1 MLKRYEKCVWLVVV
15 MIVVTLSS
23 AESELIGAPRS
34 ISENTLKAHIKFLS
48 DDLLGGRGVGSVG
61 SSIAQLYIANQ
72 MQLFGLEGGFEG
84 GSYYQKFDM
93 VEINTDPEMELKIS
107 GRRGEIDLKYY
118 DEFIAFPG
126 IQTERIRID
135 KAELVF
141 AGYGIQAPEY
151 KWDDFKGV
159 DVKGKVLLIMNN
171 DPNTDDPDFFGG
183 KARLYYGRWSYKYE
197 QAARMGAVGAIII
210 HTTPSAGYPWQVVQ
224 TSWSGAQFEL
234 PESERTSLLYKSWV
248 TEKAAYKITEL
259 GGHNLDELRSAAED
273 RRFKPVP
280 LGVRVSGELDST
292 YRNMKAMNIGGVIK
306 GGDPKLKEQAIVFT
320 AHYDHL
326 GIGKAVDGDS
336 IYNGARDNASG
347 VACILALA
355 EAFSELERPVRRTL
369 IFLAVDGEE
378 SGLLGSEYFAGN
390 PTFPAGKI
398 AANINIDS
406 VNIWGKTRDVSIIG
420 SGKSTIDATVKEAA
434 KTLGRIVLPDA
445 TPEQGSFYR
454 ADQFSFAKVGVPC
467 LYLSGGRDFIGRPKG
482 WGQKKAEDWN
492 STHYHQ
498 PSDEY
503 NSDWDLSGC
512 VQNLNLI
519 YQVALKLANQEQMPR
534 WLAGDEFEPVRLKAI
549 EKLNQH

>member
-1 MLKRYEKCVWLVVV
+1 MLKRHKICMWLVVV
-15 MIVVTLSS
+15 MIVPALSS
-23 AESELIGAPRS
+23 AEPELIGAPRS
-34 ISENTLKAHIKFLS
+34 INENTLKAHINFLS

-72 MQLFGLEGGFEG
+72 MQLLGLEGGFEG
-84 GSYYQKFDM
+84 ADYYQKFDM
-93 VEINTDPEMELKIS
+93 VEINTNPEMQLKIS
-107 GRRGEIDLKYY
+107 GRRRELGLKYY

-126 IQTERIRID
+126 VQTERIKVE

-141 AGYGIQAPEY
+141 AGYGIAAPEY
-151 KWDDFKGV
+151 NWDDFKDV

-171 DPNTDDPDFFGG
+171 DPDTGDPKFFGG

-197 QAARMGAVGAIII
+197 QAARMGAIGAIII
-210 HTTPSAGYPWQVVQ
+210 HTTPSAGYPWKVVQ

-234 PESERTSLLYKSWV
+234 PESERSSLVYKSWV
-248 TEKAAYKITEL
+248 TEKAAYKIAKL
-259 GGHNLDELRSAAED
+259 GEHNLDALRVAAED
-273 RRFKPVP
+273 RKFKPVL
-280 LGVRVSGELDST
+280 LGVTVSGALDST
-292 YRNMKAMNIGGVIK
+292 YRKMKATNVGGVIE

-347 VACILALA
+347 IACILALA
-355 EAFSELERPVRRTL
+355 QAFSELEKPVRRTL

-378 SGLLGSEYFAGN
+378 SGLLGSQYFAGN
-390 PTFPAGKI
+390 PIFPAGKI
-398 AANINIDS
+398 AANINIDC

-420 SGKSTIDATVKEAA
+420 FNKSTIDARVKEAA
-434 KTLGRIVLPDA
+434 KTQGRIVLPDA
-445 TPEQGSFYR
+445 MPEQGSFYR

-482 WGQKKAEDWN
+482 WGQKQVEDWIE
-492 STHYHQ
+492 THYHQ

-503 NSDWDLSGC
+503 NPEWDLSGC
-512 VQNLNLI
+512 IQDLNLLFE
-519 YQVALKLANQEQMPR
+519 VSLKLANQELMPR
-534 WLAGDEFEPVRLKAI
+534 WLAGDEFEPVRLKVI
-549 EKLNQH
+549 EKLN